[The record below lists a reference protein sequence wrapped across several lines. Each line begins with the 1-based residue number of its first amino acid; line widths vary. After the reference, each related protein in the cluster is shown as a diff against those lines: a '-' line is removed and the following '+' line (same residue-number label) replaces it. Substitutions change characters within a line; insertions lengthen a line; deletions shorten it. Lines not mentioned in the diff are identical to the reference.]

1 MFTVLYFQKIKNRV
15 YCRLLASFGVYTVR
29 FLLRENQENYVTKRS
44 AFLFALKSTFNV
56 RDTVT
61 IYNAPKERIIIITL
75 KFIHMKKCVNLLFYQ
90 NINVL
95 FCPASIILFCI

>member
-15 YCRLLASFGVYTVR
+15 YCKLLASFGVYTVR
-29 FLLRENQENYVTKRS
+29 FLLTENQENYVTKRS

-61 IYNAPKERIIIITL
+61 IYNVPKERITTITL
-75 KFIHMKKCVNLLFYQ
+75 KFIHMKNLLFYQ